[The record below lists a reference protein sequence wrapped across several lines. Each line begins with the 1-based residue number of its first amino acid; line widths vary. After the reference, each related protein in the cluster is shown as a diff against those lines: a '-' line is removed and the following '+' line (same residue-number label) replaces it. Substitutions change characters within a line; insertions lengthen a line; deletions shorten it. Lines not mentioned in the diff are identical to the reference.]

1 MIISKEIVKVKNHFN
16 AKSLYNKEKRPN
28 PENLMGKWV
37 LFQNYHYT
45 AFLENYTHKTMKNN
59 VEKRVYYF
67 VITFVLTGNVAS

>member
-1 MIISKEIVKVKNHFN
+1 
-16 AKSLYNKEKRPN
+16 
-28 PENLMGKWV
+28 MGKWV